1 MIKNLIEKFGGL
13 TEMSLKTGVPIST
26 IQYWQNV
33 IKFLLGVSDILE
45 KKLQRTEFSLILKP
59 FRMMKKIN
67 ERSG

>member
-33 IKFLLGVSDILE
+33 NKIPSWRLRYIGEKAAENGIFFDIETFSNDEIK
-45 KKLQRTEFSLILKP
+45 KK
-59 FRMMKKIN
+59 
-67 ERSG
+67 